1 MRFLAL
7 LRKELRESLPWILL
21 SATAFLAIGSLLL
34 REAIVYHRYD
44 FYISSFSR
52 RSAIDTYWFTQHPPI
67 SPTGSALFV
76 ISIGLGLSL
85 GIRQFLVP
93 HFTGTWPF
101 LIHRSTGKKTILSAK
116 FTAAALG
123 FIVSL
128 GVIWSAFFWYASQ
141 PGIFTVP
148 PALRFFFEGWF
159 LLSLGFLVYIGTALV
174 ALSRKRWYATKIFPL
189 AFVTIAICMVILQWN
204 LIWAFIVLIISA
216 LILLTQITHTF
227 SNREF

>member
-1 MRFLAL
+1 MRFMAL

-21 SATAFLAIGSLLL
+21 SAIAFLVIGGLLL
-34 REAIVYHRYD
+34 REAALYHRYD
-44 FYISSFSR
+44 FYISNLSR
-52 RSAIDTYWFTQHPPI
+52 RSAISTYWLTNHSPI
-67 SPTGSALFV
+67 SPAGSALFV
-76 ISIGLGLSL
+76 ISIGLGLFL

-101 LIHRSTGKKTILSAK
+101 LIHRSTGRKSILAAK

-123 FIVSL
+123 FIISL

-148 PALRFFFEGWF
+148 PAIKFFFEGW
-159 LLSLGFLVYIGTALV
+159 LLVSLGFLVYMGTALV
-174 ALSRKRWYATKIFPL
+174 GLNRKRWYTTRIFPL

-204 LIWAFIVLIISA
+204 LAWAFIVLIISA
-216 LILLTQITHTF
+216 LILLMQINDTF
-227 SNREF
+227 LSREF